1 LTRRVNRRNLV
12 AVGGAATLFIAFL
25 AWEWYLSPQARVE
38 RLLRS
43 AAAAAEGKDS
53 DRLLSFL
60 SRDYTGF
67 RNLDYRALS
76 ERLRDGFDRVD
87 RLNVTLEAVRAEVA
101 SDEATA
107 SFDLTVVAIRGE
119 QRFVVL
125 GTLTQPERLRAH
137 LRREEGEWKILRV
150 E

>member
-1 LTRRVNRRNLV
+1 M
-12 AVGGAATLFIAFL
+12 
-25 AWEWYLSPQARVE
+25 
-38 RLLRS
+38 
-43 AAAAAEGKDS
+43 
-53 DRLLSFL
+53 

-150 E
+150 EQSGEEDRRE

>member
-1 LTRRVNRRNLV
+1 
-12 AVGGAATLFIAFL
+12 
-25 AWEWYLSPQARVE
+25 
-38 RLLRS
+38 
-43 AAAAAEGKDS
+43 
-53 DRLLSFL
+53 L

-101 SDEATA
+101 RDEATA

-137 LRREEGEWKILRV
+137 PRREEGEWKILRV